1 MPTPFA
7 FAAPLAVALSSA
19 AAPADQTAT
28 TAAIAVASP
37 AIVLSAA
44 APLPTNPITPQE
56 ALTSLQGTW
65 SGSLTYRDY
74 GTQRLESIPVA
85 LAMEVQPDGQTIV
98 QRFDYTDPGF
108 QVYVT
113 NLVTVK
119 DGVLSGATARA
130 GRAFETYEKTITVT
144 RQAMSNQ
151 WTIIL
156 EDETSDDDRPARIR
170 ETMTRA
176 QGTLKVLKEV
186 DYLDD
191 GQEEWIFRNEII
203 LSARD

>member
-7 FAAPLAVALSSA
+7 FAAPLALALSSA
-19 AAPADQTAT
+19 GAPADQSGVSAT
-28 TAAIAVASP
+28 VAMASP

-44 APLPTNPITPQE
+44 APLPTDPITPQE
-56 ALTSLQGTW
+56 AFTSLEGAW
-65 SGSLTYRDY
+65 SGALTYRDY
-74 GTQRLESIPVA
+74 SSQKLQSIPVA
-85 LAMEVQPDGQTIV
+85 LTMETQPDGETMV

-108 QVYVT
+108 QVYIT

-119 DGVLSGATARA
+119 GGMLSGATARA
-130 GRAFETYEKTITVT
+130 GRSFETYEKTVAVT
-144 RQAMSNQ
+144 RQAMFDQ
-151 WTIIL
+151 WTIVL
-156 EDETSDDDRPARIR
+156 EDEASDDDRPARIR

-191 GQEEWIFRNEII
+191 AKEEWIFRNEITLI
-203 LSARD
+203 AED